1 MMQMAQRETTLG
13 GLVRAADTLGLS
25 LHVRL
30 REKAPPAYRCRYCR
44 SEMRVTS
51 YVYDENPFCAGCL
64 HERVA
69 RAVDVDPLDGP
80 RMDCGL
86 PVR

>member
-44 SEMRVTS
+44 S
-51 YVYDENPFCAGCL
+51 DEKRHFFLLEWWFVWITDWQPHL
-64 HERVA
+64 IH
-69 RAVDVDPLDGP
+69 
-80 RMDCGL
+80 L
-86 PVR
+86 PT